1 MPNDP
6 GLCFCDKNLHRQI
19 KTIATMIELQQS
31 FQHSEELL
39 KTPDTE
45 NKVPESYNSS
55 MSSSETVFSREILL
69 PTEII
74 SQILLYIPR
83 RPSTQPLL
91 WSCSLVSR
99 AWYTSAI
106 VPLYKRPFIT
116 PSNFAQFVQT
126 VCPSKN
132 AHIRHSPLATLV
144 KSLDMG
150 DLVHNSSKSLTARL
164 LGRLKGNLE
173 QFVAPQ
179 ASFAI
184 NSFAA
189 LGKCTKLR
197 HLDLSLISASI
208 SNKLLFQTLTHLI
221 HLETLFFPRSS
232 ALDRDTETKPYTW
245 PPRLEALHLAGGI
258 SDHFLWTH
266 TSTLPST
273 LRTLSVQ
280 HCSQVHAH
288 TLHHVLQVL
297 GARLTHLT
305 IRYPMKHLGTATLDP
320 LLLRCPSLIVLRISA
335 DFISPFFF
343 TAPNISSTSTSY
355 SHPLRILDLECS
367 PDPTADVDIQPSS
380 VYEAV
385 ESGLLPDLRS
395 VRVSAR
401 LAWGAS
407 EKSRGDAAD
416 LLEVLEEGEMERP
429 VGMAAEVLYWMND

>member
-1 MPNDP
+1 MME
-6 GLCFCDKNLHRQI
+6 LH
-19 KTIATMIELQQS
+19 QQS
-31 FQHSEELL
+31 YEPSEKLL
-39 KTPDTE
+39 NSPDIE
-45 NKVPESYNSS
+45 NNVPEFFTLNTSASQGAH
-55 MSSSETVFSREILL
+55 SREILL
-69 PTEII
+69 PAEII

-106 VPLYKRPFIT
+106 IPLYRRPFIT
-116 PSNFAQFVQT
+116 PSNFAQFVRT

-132 AHIRHSPLATLV
+132 AHIRHSALATLV

-189 LGKCTKLR
+189 LGKCTRLR

-208 SNKLLFQTLTHLI
+208 SNKLLFQTLTHLT
-221 HLETLFFPRSS
+221 HLETLLFPRSS

-266 TSTLPST
+266 TSTLPAT

-288 TLHHVLQVL
+288 TLHHVLEVL

-320 LLLRCPSLIVLRISA
+320 LLLLCPNLIVLRISA
-335 DFISPFFF
+335 DFISPSFF
-343 TAPNISSTSTSY
+343 TVPNILSSATPSH

-367 PDPTADVDIQPSS
+367 PDPTADVDIQPNS

-429 VGMAAEVLYWMND
+429 LGMAAEVLYWMND